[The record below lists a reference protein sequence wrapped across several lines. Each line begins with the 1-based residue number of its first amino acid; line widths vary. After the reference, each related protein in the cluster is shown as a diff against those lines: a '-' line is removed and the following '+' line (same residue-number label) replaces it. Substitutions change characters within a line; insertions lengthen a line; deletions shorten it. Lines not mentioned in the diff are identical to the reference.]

1 MTRGGPPER
10 YGAAMGD
17 PEDRW
22 RRLRAVGPLA
32 LDGVLAVAVAG
43 AGVTLLA
50 TVLPLDLGSPRSVG
64 AYLLVLAHTLPLAV
78 RRRWPLA
85 VLAVGLATGAAF
97 AALGLHLVVLTVAL
111 LVYVYTV
118 AARCPRRVSL
128 PGLAATET
136 MLVLV
141 WLARPRL
148 IGDGGSLVADALILA
163 AAWWLGDGA
172 RRLIA
177 EFARR
182 PEPSLVTPAALASLT
197 EREREVLA
205 LVARGLSNAEIA
217 ERLVVSAATA
227 KTHVSRVLAKLQ
239 ARDRA
244 QLVMVAYE
252 TGLITP
258 GSA

>member
-172 RRLIA
+172 RRRQEAIVTARQRAA
-177 EFARR
+177 ELSR
-182 PEPSLVTPAALASLT
+182 PGRSWPGGRSPRS
-197 EREREVLA
+197 
-205 LVARGLSNAEIA
+205 GCGS
-217 ERLVVSAATA
+217 
-227 KTHVSRVLAKLQ
+227 
-239 ARDRA
+239 
-244 QLVMVAYE
+244 
-252 TGLITP
+252 P
-258 GSA
+258 GSCTTWSPTA